1 MITRRALIA
10 GLAASGADAVISAPL
25 TAGQADDRL
34 LISCARKPDS
44 SFVLAGFAK
53 NGAIAFELPLPGRG
67 HATSISPDG
76 KTAVHMARR
85 PGRFML
91 IADLATGS
99 LRDMVS
105 APEGRHFYGHATFSV
120 DGCRLFT
127 TENDFENAKG
137 AIGVWNTDNRYERI
151 GEWDS
156 HGIGPHDIS
165 LMPDGMTLV
174 IANGGIQTHPDSGR
188 AKLNIPDMK
197 PSLVF
202 LNVRNGSVISKIA
215 LPSELH
221 KNSIRHLD
229 AGPDG
234 TVLFGMQYQGNPSDA
249 PPLVGMIGR
258 DGKSLLFDAPE
269 PLAPELKGYCADVA
283 IDPSGRFGA
292 STFPRGNRIAI
303 WSLPDGKLVSV
314 NSVHDSAGIAAG
326 PHPGNFQFSTG
337 FGKILSHSAKP
348 STPTVA
354 SRTQRFAGLAFDNH
368 MTPVERP
375 L

>member
-1 MITRRALIA
+1 M
-10 GLAASGADAVISAPL
+10 P
-25 TAGQADDRL
+25 
-34 LISCARKPDS
+34 
-44 SFVLAGFAK
+44 
-53 NGAIAFELPLPGRG
+53 
-67 HATSISPDG
+67 H
-76 KTAVHMARR
+76 
-85 PGRFML
+85 
-91 IADLATGS
+91 S
-99 LRDMVS
+99 L
-105 APEGRHFYGHATFSV
+105 

-229 AGPDG
+229 AWP
-234 TVLFGMQYQGNPSDA
+234 
-249 PPLVGMIGR
+249 
-258 DGKSLLFDAPE
+258 
-269 PLAPELKGYCADVA
+269 
-283 IDPSGRFGA
+283 
-292 STFPRGNRIAI
+292 
-303 WSLPDGKLVSV
+303 
-314 NSVHDSAGIAAG
+314 
-326 PHPGNFQFSTG
+326 
-337 FGKILSHSAKP
+337 
-348 STPTVA
+348 
-354 SRTQRFAGLAFDNH
+354 
-368 MTPVERP
+368 
-375 L
+375 